1 MTSKEED
8 TLTKEMNKLK
18 VESTQDSGTDQQ
30 EGEESGGSEKKETE
44 KTSQEKDIKVE
55 STTDSQPPSD
65 DSAATA
71 EDSKQGETK

>member
-1 MTSKEED
+1 MTSKEEN
-8 TLTKEMNKLK
+8 TLAQEMNKLK

-30 EGEESGGSEKKETE
+30 EGEESDGSEKKQTE
-44 KTSQEKDIKVE
+44 KTSQEKDTKVE

-71 EDSKQGETK
+71 EDSKPGETK